1 VTLRRDRHGSVRWRT
16 DQALG
21 PDNTAGSSINGRIRM
36 KTDCQLKHDVLVE
49 LRWEPSVNAAQVGA
63 ERAA

>member
-1 VTLRRDRHGSVRWRT
+1 
-16 DQALG
+16 
-21 PDNTAGSSINGRIRM
+21 M

-63 ERAA
+63 ERAAQRVSGL